1 MRGILVRASVP
12 LLVALSSAGP
22 VFAGEAPA
30 ARSRAP
36 GASAAS
42 ASSAASEKQRAVF
55 AGADFDEAH
64 PERAVEALRAAMRT
78 RDLTFAEAFDF
89 GTAWFLQQR
98 WERAVVA
105 YETAAREA
113 SKPDER
119 ALAYLAA
126 AQSAAMGKRFTEA
139 GRLANAA
146 HRLDPKNGAIA
157 AYRVAFWSSA
167 DDRLELRA
175 AEDAAKR
182 LNVRMEGR
190 EVCEPGIVIA
200 IACFA
205 AATVISLYAIH
216 EGALTPDDIMKILRD
231 LMITIPSA
239 LVMKKLMPKGGLLSG
254 P

>member
-1 MRGILVRASVP
+1 MA
-12 LLVALSSAGP
+12 
-22 VFAGEAPA
+22 
-30 ARSRAP
+30 
-36 GASAAS
+36 
-42 ASSAASEKQRAVF
+42 
-55 AGADFDEAH
+55 
-64 PERAVEALRAAMRT
+64 
-78 RDLTFAEAFDF
+78 
-89 GTAWFLQQR
+89 
-98 WERAVVA
+98 
-105 YETAAREA
+105 
-113 SKPDER
+113 
-119 ALAYLAA
+119 
-126 AQSAAMGKRFTEA
+126 KRFAEA

-167 DDRLELRA
+167 DDRLEGKA

-216 EGALTPDDIMKILRD
+216 EGALTPEDIMKILRD

-239 LVMKKLMPKGGLLSG
+239 LVMKKVFPKGGLLSG